1 MLRDGKIVI
10 MGKRK
15 NDITKVTAASLLYL
29 QNTVLEPFSLLN
41 CKPNEQTLIGHKKS
55 TTVLVPIHRV
65 WKSINKVSLYNYES
79 EVYFQRIYF
88 SCQDQNLQVKLWP
101 FGAKIQIFQTLWP
114 NVCFCHFSPTC
125 HWWSRQLGA
134 LVCSYHQ

>member
-41 CKPNEQTLIGHKKS
+41 CKPNEQTLIGQLLLAQK
-55 TTVLVPIHRV
+55 
-65 WKSINKVSLYNYES
+65 INDGFSSDTQGLKVN
-79 EVYFQRIYF
+79 Q
-88 SCQDQNLQVKLWP
+88 
-101 FGAKIQIFQTLWP
+101 
-114 NVCFCHFSPTC
+114 
-125 HWWSRQLGA
+125 
-134 LVCSYHQ
+134 

>member
-41 CKPNEQTLIGHKKS
+41 CKPNEQTLIGQLLHKKS
-55 TTVLVPIHRV
+55 TTVIVPIHRV
-65 WKSINKVSLYNYES
+65 
-79 EVYFQRIYF
+79 
-88 SCQDQNLQVKLWP
+88 
-101 FGAKIQIFQTLWP
+101 
-114 NVCFCHFSPTC
+114 
-125 HWWSRQLGA
+125 
-134 LVCSYHQ
+134 

>member
-15 NDITKVTAASLLYL
+15 NDITKVTAASAASLLYL

-41 CKPNEQTLIGHKKS
+41 CKPNEQTLIGQLLHKKS

-65 WKSINKVSLYNYES
+65 
-79 EVYFQRIYF
+79 
-88 SCQDQNLQVKLWP
+88 
-101 FGAKIQIFQTLWP
+101 
-114 NVCFCHFSPTC
+114 
-125 HWWSRQLGA
+125 
-134 LVCSYHQ
+134 